1 MSAAVVEQVK
11 QLIDGLSVNEKVGLV
26 EWLGA
31 TLGQDLATPSLKR
44 KKRRKVA
51 KATKPTA
58 STNNG
63 GTTHPSVAEIPW
75 EERPWTE
82 AEIKE
87 LMKPDPKTG
96 AEIAAWLEANPDTGG
111 WGEMDIP
118 DVVEWVKDLRHKISR
133 RQAWDE

>member
-11 QLIDGLSVNEKVGLV
+11 QLIDELSVNEKVGLV

-31 TLGQDLATPSLKR
+31 TLGQDLATLSVKR
-44 KKRRKVA
+44 KKSRKVA
-51 KATKPTA
+51 KSAKPTA
-58 STNNG
+58 SKLNG
-63 GTTHPSVAEIPW
+63 SAIHPAAAEVPG

-82 AEIKE
+82 AEIKA

>member
-1 MSAAVVEQVK
+1 MSAAAVEQVK

-31 TLGQDLATPSLKR
+31 TLGQDLATPSVKR

-51 KATKPTA
+51 KSAKSTAATA
-58 STNNG
+58 NG
-63 GTTHPSVAEIPW
+63 STTHMAVAEAPR

-82 AEIKE
+82 AEIKA